1 MIDLTRIDGRSIMV
15 NAEEIETVETSFDST
30 ITFVSGRRI
39 VVKESSDVIKERV
52 VAYKRSCFV
61 VAKS

>member
-1 MIDLTRIDGRSIMV
+1 MV

-52 VAYKRSCFV
+52 VAYKRSCLV

>member
-52 VAYKRSCFV
+52 VAYKRSCLV
-61 VAKS
+61 VVKS

>member
-39 VVKESSDVIKERV
+39 VVKESSELIKERV
-52 VAYKRSCFV
+52 VAYRRSCLV
-61 VAKS
+61 IEKS

>member
-52 VAYKRSCFV
+52 VAYKRSCLV